1 MGTFALSLIFDNSM
15 YNTKNNINNM
25 KRLILSVTCALSL
38 VGCNSCGGPPT
49 RPNQNVGQPVLK
61 SETKLTAPT
70 IKVFVENSGSMDG
83 YVKGNTDFENAVY
96 SYLSD
101 LQLADLGVKN
111 DSISSKNSMELYY
124 INSKVL
130 PFAPDVQAFIKALE
144 PTVFRQRGGNRG
156 TSDMSEII
164 DTILAQ
170 TGDNDVSV
178 FVSDCIFS
186 PGNQYMVCDN
196 ADEYIVAQQIGIKSH
211 IVEKLAKKPNFSIV
225 VMRLISQ
232 FNGIYYNKF
241 DDRQSIENDRP
252 FFMWLMGDRSYLN
265 TILKKVELNQIKGKG
280 VQNIFM
286 ISRPLTAIP
295 YNISLPQPGN
305 GKYEIARSEQYAIN
319 NAKIDSKGGNI
330 RFQVGISVNFSNIL
344 LPDEYLM
351 NPDNYMV
358 SNKAYGVEIVKYSGP
373 RQDLYTHT
381 IKLNLLQPVLSKG
394 VVKISLKNTL
404 PQWINDCTDES
415 GLDINAPGAMEKTY
429 GLRYL
434 LGGVYDAYA
443 SDGQYGSITINIK

>member
-1 MGTFALSLIFDNSM
+1 
-15 YNTKNNINNM
+15 M
-25 KRLILSVTCALSL
+25 KRLILSAACALSL
-38 VGCNSCGGPPT
+38 VSCGGTPAG
-49 RPNQNVGQPVLK
+49 PNQNVGQPVPK

-83 YVKGNTDFENAVY
+83 YVKGATDFENAVY

-130 PFAPDVQAFIKALE
+130 PFAPDVKAFINALE

-170 TGDNDVSV
+170 TEDNDVSV

-186 PGNQYMVCDN
+186 PGNQYRVRDN

-211 IVEKLAKKPNFSIV
+211 IVEKLAKNPDFSIV
-225 VMRLISQ
+225 VMRLTSQ

-241 DDRQSIENDRP
+241 DERQQINNERP
-252 FFMWLMGDRSYLN
+252 FYMWLMGDRAYLK
-265 TILKKVELNQIKGKG
+265 TILDEVALTQIKGKG
-280 VQNIFM
+280 VQNLFM
-286 ISRPLTAIP
+286 ISKPVSAVP

-305 GKYEIARSEQYAIN
+305 GKYEIAKSEQNAIT
-319 NAKIDSKGGNI
+319 NAKTDGKGGNS
-330 RFQVGISVNFSNIL
+330 RFQVGISVDFSNIL

-351 NPDNYMV
+351 NPDNYVV
-358 SNKAYGVEIVKYSGP
+358 SNKAYGVEITKYSGP
-373 RQDLYTHT
+373 NQGRYTHT

-394 VVKISLKNTL
+394 TVKISLKNTL
-404 PQWINDCTDES
+404 PQWINDYTDES
-415 GLDINAPGAMEKTY
+415 GLDIHSVGAMEKTY
-429 GLRYL
+429 GLKYL

>member
-1 MGTFALSLIFDNSM
+1 
-15 YNTKNNINNM
+15 M
-25 KRLILSVTCALSL
+25 KRLILSAACALSL
-38 VGCNSCGGPPT
+38 VSCGGPPAG
-49 RPNQNVGQPVLK
+49 PNQNVGQPVPK

-83 YVKGNTDFENAVY
+83 YVKGATDFENAVY

-101 LQLADLGVKN
+101 LQLADLGVKK

-130 PFAPDVQAFIKALE
+130 PFAPDVKAFINALE

-170 TGDNDVSV
+170 TEDNDVSV

-186 PGNQYMVCDN
+186 PGNQYRVRDN

-211 IVEKLAKKPNFSIV
+211 IVEKLTENPDFSIV
-225 VMRLISQ
+225 VMRLTSE

-241 DDRQSIENDRP
+241 DERQQINNERP
-252 FFMWLMGDRSYLN
+252 FYMWLMGDRAYLK
-265 TILKKVELNQIKGKG
+265 TILDEVALTQIKGKG
-280 VQNIFM
+280 VQNLFM
-286 ISRPLTAIP
+286 ISKPVSAVP

-305 GKYEIARSEQYAIN
+305 GKYEIAKSEPNAIT
-319 NAKIDSKGGNI
+319 NAKTDGKGGNS
-330 RFQVGISVNFSNIL
+330 RFQVGISVDFSNIL

-351 NPDNYMV
+351 NPDNYVV
-358 SNKAYGVEIVKYSGP
+358 SNKAYGVEITKYSGP
-373 RQDLYTHT
+373 NQGRYTHT

-394 VVKISLKNTL
+394 TVKISLKNTL
-404 PQWINDCTDES
+404 PQWINDYTDES
-415 GLDINAPGAMEKTY
+415 GLDIHSVGAMEKTY
-429 GLRYL
+429 GLKYL

>member
-1 MGTFALSLIFDNSM
+1 
-15 YNTKNNINNM
+15 M
-25 KRLILSVTCALSL
+25 KRLILSAACALSL
-38 VGCNSCGGPPT
+38 VSCGGPPAG
-49 RPNQNVGQPVLK
+49 PNQNVGQPVPK

-83 YVKGNTDFENAVY
+83 YVKGATDFENAVY

-130 PFAPDVQAFIKALE
+130 PFAPDVKAFINALE

-170 TGDNDVSV
+170 TEDNDVSV

-186 PGNQYMVCDN
+186 PGNQYRVRDN

-211 IVEKLAKKPNFSIV
+211 IVEKLAKNPDFSIV
-225 VMRLISQ
+225 VMRLTSQ

-241 DDRQSIENDRP
+241 DERQQINNERP
-252 FFMWLMGDRSYLN
+252 FYMWLMGDRVYLK
-265 TILKKVELNQIKGKG
+265 TILDEVALTQIKGKG
-280 VQNIFM
+280 VQNLFM
-286 ISRPLTAIP
+286 ISKPVSAVP

-305 GKYEIARSEQYAIN
+305 GKYEIAKSEQNAIT
-319 NAKIDSKGGNI
+319 NAKTDGKGGNS
-330 RFQVGISVNFSNIL
+330 RFQVGISVDFSNIL

-351 NPDNYMV
+351 NPDNYVV
-358 SNKAYGVEIVKYSGP
+358 SNKAYGVEITKYSGP
-373 RQDLYTHT
+373 NQSRYTHT

-394 VVKISLKNTL
+394 TVKISLKNTL
-404 PQWINDCTDES
+404 PQWINDYTDES
-415 GLDINAPGAMEKTY
+415 GLDIHSVGAMEKTY
-429 GLRYL
+429 GLKYL

>member
-1 MGTFALSLIFDNSM
+1 
-15 YNTKNNINNM
+15 M
-25 KRLILSVTCALSL
+25 KRLILSAACALSL
-38 VGCNSCGGPPT
+38 VSCGGPPAG
-49 RPNQNVGQPVLK
+49 PNQNVGQPVPK

-83 YVKGNTDFENAVY
+83 YVKGATDFENAVY

-130 PFAPDVQAFIKALE
+130 PFAPDVKAFINALE

-170 TGDNDVSV
+170 TEDNDVSV

-186 PGNQYMVCDN
+186 PGNQYRVCDN

-211 IVEKLAKKPNFSIV
+211 IVEKLAKNPDFSIV
-225 VMRLISQ
+225 VMRLTSQ

-241 DDRQSIENDRP
+241 DERQQINNERP
-252 FFMWLMGDRSYLN
+252 FYMWLMGDRAYLK
-265 TILKKVELNQIKGKG
+265 TILDEVALTQIKGKG
-280 VQNIFM
+280 VQNLFM
-286 ISRPLTAIP
+286 ISKPVSAVP

-305 GKYEIARSEQYAIN
+305 GKYEIAKSEQNAIT
-319 NAKIDSKGGNI
+319 NAKTDGKGGNS
-330 RFQVGISVNFSNIL
+330 RFQVGISVDFSNIL

-351 NPDNYMV
+351 NPDNYVV
-358 SNKAYGVEIVKYSGP
+358 SNKAYGVEITKYSGP
-373 RQDLYTHT
+373 NQGRYTHT

-394 VVKISLKNTL
+394 TVKISLKNTL
-404 PQWINDCTDES
+404 PQWINDYTDES
-415 GLDINAPGAMEKTY
+415 GLDIHSVGAMEKTY
-429 GLRYL
+429 GLKYL

>member
-1 MGTFALSLIFDNSM
+1 
-15 YNTKNNINNM
+15 M
-25 KRLILSVTCALSL
+25 KRLILSVACALSL

-49 RPNQNVGQPVLK
+49 RPNQNVGQPVPK
-61 SETKLTAPT
+61 SETKLLAPT

-83 YVKGNTDFENAVY
+83 YVKGATDFENAVY

-101 LQLADLGVKN
+101 IQHADLGVKN

-130 PFAPDVQAFIKALE
+130 PFAPDVKEFIKALE

-211 IVEKLAKKPNFSIV
+211 IVEKLAKNPNFAIV
-225 VMRLISQ
+225 VMRLTSQ

-241 DDRQSIENDRP
+241 DDRQPINNDRP
-252 FFMWLMGDRSYLN
+252 FYMWLMGDRSYLN

-319 NAKIDSKGGNI
+319 NAKIDSKGGNSL
-330 RFQVGISVNFSNIL
+330 FQVGISVNFSNIL

-358 SNKAYGVEIVKYSGP
+358 SNKAYGVEIAKYSGP

-394 VVKISLKNTL
+394 IVKISLKNTL

-429 GLRYL
+429 GLSYL

>member
-1 MGTFALSLIFDNSM
+1 
-15 YNTKNNINNM
+15 M
-25 KRLILSVTCALSL
+25 KRLILSAACALSL
-38 VGCNSCGGPPT
+38 VSCGGPPAG
-49 RPNQNVGQPVLK
+49 PNQNVGQPVPK

-83 YVKGNTDFENAVY
+83 YVKGATDFENAVY

-101 LQLADLGVKN
+101 LQLADLGVKK

-130 PFAPDVQAFIKALE
+130 PFAPDVKAFINALE

-170 TGDNDVSV
+170 TEDNDVSV

-186 PGNQYMVCDN
+186 PGNQYRVRDN

-211 IVEKLAKKPNFSIV
+211 IVEKLTENPDFSIV
-225 VMRLISQ
+225 VMRLTSE

-241 DDRQSIENDRP
+241 DERQQINNERP
-252 FFMWLMGDRSYLN
+252 FYMWLMGDRAYLK
-265 TILKKVELNQIKGKG
+265 TILDEVALTQIKGKG
-280 VQNIFM
+280 VQNLFM
-286 ISRPLTAIP
+286 ISKPVSAMP

-305 GKYEIARSEQYAIN
+305 GKYEIAKSEPNAIT
-319 NAKIDSKGGNI
+319 NAKTDGKGGNS
-330 RFQVGISVNFSNIL
+330 RFQVGISVDFSNIL

-351 NPDNYMV
+351 NPDNYVV
-358 SNKAYGVEIVKYSGP
+358 SNKAYGVEITKYSGP
-373 RQDLYTHT
+373 NQGRYTHT

-394 VVKISLKNTL
+394 TVKISLKNTL
-404 PQWINDCTDES
+404 PQWINDYTDES
-415 GLDINAPGAMEKTY
+415 GLDIHSVGAMEKTY
-429 GLRYL
+429 GLKYL

>member
-1 MGTFALSLIFDNSM
+1 
-15 YNTKNNINNM
+15 M
-25 KRLILSVTCALSL
+25 KRLILSAACALSL
-38 VGCNSCGGPPT
+38 VSCGGPPAG
-49 RPNQNVGQPVLK
+49 PNQNVGQPVPK

-83 YVKGNTDFENAVY
+83 YVKGATDFENAVY

-130 PFAPDVQAFIKALE
+130 PFAPDVKAFINALE

-170 TGDNDVSV
+170 TEDNDVSV

-186 PGNQYMVCDN
+186 PGNQYRVRDN

-211 IVEKLAKKPNFSIV
+211 IVEKLAKNPDFSIV
-225 VMRLISQ
+225 VMRLTSQ

-241 DDRQSIENDRP
+241 DERQQINNERP
-252 FFMWLMGDRSYLN
+252 FYMWLMGDRAYLK
-265 TILKKVELNQIKGKG
+265 TILDEVALTQIKGKG
-280 VQNIFM
+280 VQNLFM
-286 ISRPLTAIP
+286 ISKPVSAVP

-305 GKYEIARSEQYAIN
+305 GKYEIAKSEQNAIT
-319 NAKIDSKGGNI
+319 NAKTDGKGGNS
-330 RFQVGISVNFSNIL
+330 RFQVGISVDFSNIL

-351 NPDNYMV
+351 NPDNYVV
-358 SNKAYGVEIVKYSGP
+358 SNKAYGVEITKYSGP
-373 RQDLYTHT
+373 NQGRYTHT

-394 VVKISLKNTL
+394 TVKISLKNTL
-404 PQWINDCTDES
+404 PQWINDYTDES
-415 GLDINAPGAMEKTY
+415 GLDIHSVGAMEKTY
-429 GLRYL
+429 GLKYL

-443 SDGQYGSITINIK
+443 SDGQYGSITININ

>member
-1 MGTFALSLIFDNSM
+1 
-15 YNTKNNINNM
+15 M
-25 KRLILSVTCALSL
+25 KRLILSAACALSL
-38 VGCNSCGGPPT
+38 VSCGGPPAG
-49 RPNQNVGQPVLK
+49 PNQNVGQPVPK

-83 YVKGNTDFENAVY
+83 YVKGATDFENAVY

-101 LQLADLGVKN
+101 LQLADLGVKK

-130 PFAPDVQAFIKALE
+130 PFAPDVKAFINALE

-170 TGDNDVSV
+170 TEDNDVSV

-186 PGNQYMVCDN
+186 PGNQYRVRDN

-211 IVEKLAKKPNFSIV
+211 IVEKLTENPDFSIV
-225 VMRLISQ
+225 VMRLTSE

-241 DDRQSIENDRP
+241 DERQQINNERP
-252 FFMWLMGDRSYLN
+252 FYMWLMGDRAYLK
-265 TILKKVELNQIKGKG
+265 TILDEVALTQIKGKG
-280 VQNIFM
+280 VQNLFM
-286 ISRPLTAIP
+286 ISKPVSAVP

-305 GKYEIARSEQYAIN
+305 GKYEIAKSEQNAIT
-319 NAKIDSKGGNI
+319 NAKTDGKGGNS
-330 RFQVGISVNFSNIL
+330 RFQVGISVDFSNIL

-351 NPDNYMV
+351 NPDNYVV
-358 SNKAYGVEIVKYSGP
+358 SNKAYGVEITKYSGP
-373 RQDLYTHT
+373 NQGRYTHT

-394 VVKISLKNTL
+394 TVKISLKNTL
-404 PQWINDCTDES
+404 PQWINDYTDES
-415 GLDINAPGAMEKTY
+415 GLDIHSVGAMEKTY
-429 GLRYL
+429 GLKYL

>member
-1 MGTFALSLIFDNSM
+1 
-15 YNTKNNINNM
+15 M
-25 KRLILSVTCALSL
+25 KRLILSAACALSL
-38 VGCNSCGGPPT
+38 VSCGGPPAG
-49 RPNQNVGQPVLK
+49 PNQNVGQPVPK

-83 YVKGNTDFENAVY
+83 YVKGATDFENAVY

-130 PFAPDVQAFIKALE
+130 PFAPDVKAFINALE

-170 TGDNDVSV
+170 TEDNDVSV

-186 PGNQYMVCDN
+186 PGNQYRVRDN

-211 IVEKLAKKPNFSIV
+211 IVEKLAKKPDFSIV
-225 VMRLISQ
+225 VMRLTSQ

-241 DDRQSIENDRP
+241 DERQQINNERP
-252 FFMWLMGDRSYLN
+252 FYMWLMGDRAYLK
-265 TILKKVELNQIKGKG
+265 TILDEVALTQIKGKG
-280 VQNIFM
+280 VQNLFM
-286 ISRPLTAIP
+286 ISKPVSAVP

-305 GKYEIARSEQYAIN
+305 GKYEIAKSEQNAIT
-319 NAKIDSKGGNI
+319 NAKTDGKGGNS
-330 RFQVGISVNFSNIL
+330 RFQVGISVDFSNIL

-351 NPDNYMV
+351 NPDNYVV
-358 SNKAYGVEIVKYSGP
+358 SNKAYGVEITKYSGP
-373 RQDLYTHT
+373 NQGRYTHT

-394 VVKISLKNTL
+394 TVKISLKNTL
-404 PQWINDCTDES
+404 PQWINDYTDES
-415 GLDINAPGAMEKTY
+415 GLDIHSVGAMEKTY
-429 GLRYL
+429 GLKYL

>member
-1 MGTFALSLIFDNSM
+1 
-15 YNTKNNINNM
+15 M
-25 KRLILSVTCALSL
+25 KRLILSAACALSL
-38 VGCNSCGGPPT
+38 ASCGGPPT
-49 RPNQNVGQPVLK
+49 GPNQ
-61 SETKLTAPT
+61 KLGNESSQTEVKLPAPT

-83 YVKGNTDFENAVY
+83 YVKGATDFENAVY

-101 LQLADLGVKN
+101 VQHADLGTRIDSLATKN
-111 DSISSKNSMELYY
+111 ILVLNY
-124 INSKVL
+124 INSEVL
-130 PFAPDVQAFIKALE
+130 QQKPDVREFIEALE
-144 PTVFRQRGGNRG
+144 PADFKMKGGKRG
-156 TSDMSEII
+156 TSDMSNIL
-164 DTILAQ
+164 DTIISQ
-170 TGDNDVSV
+170 TDDDEVSI

-186 PGNQYMVCDN
+186 PGKKYKAKDN
-196 ADEYIVAQQIGIKSH
+196 ADEYIVAQQIGIKNH
-211 IVEKLAKKPNFSIV
+211 IVEKLAKNPNFSIV
-225 VMRLISQ
+225 VMRLTSQ

-241 DDRQSIENDRP
+241 DDRQPINNDRP
-252 FFMWLMGDRSYLN
+252 FFMWLMGDKSFLN

-286 ISRPLTAIP
+286 ISRPLTAIL
-295 YNISLPQPGN
+295 YNISLPQSGN
-305 GKYEIARSEQYAIN
+305 GKYEIAKSEQYAIK
-319 NAKIDSKGGNI
+319 NAKTDGRGGNS

-351 NPDNYMV
+351 NPDNYVV
-358 SNKAYGVEIVKYSGP
+358 SNKAYGLEITKYSGP

-394 VVKISLKNTL
+394 TVKISLKNTL

-429 GLRYL
+429 GLSYL

>member
-1 MGTFALSLIFDNSM
+1 
-15 YNTKNNINNM
+15 M
-25 KRLILSVTCALSL
+25 KRLILSAACALSL
-38 VGCNSCGGPPT
+38 VSCGGPPAG
-49 RPNQNVGQPVLK
+49 PNQNVGQPVPK

-83 YVKGNTDFENAVY
+83 YVKGATDFENAVY

-101 LQLADLGVKN
+101 LQLADLGVKK

-130 PFAPDVQAFIKALE
+130 PFAPDVKAFINALE

-170 TGDNDVSV
+170 TEDNDVSV

-186 PGNQYMVCDN
+186 PGNQYRVRDN

-211 IVEKLAKKPNFSIV
+211 IVEKLAKNPDFSIV
-225 VMRLISQ
+225 VMRLTSQ

-241 DDRQSIENDRP
+241 DERQQINNERP
-252 FFMWLMGDRSYLN
+252 FYMWLMGDRAYLK
-265 TILKKVELNQIKGKG
+265 TILDEVALTQIKGKG
-280 VQNIFM
+280 VQNLFM
-286 ISRPLTAIP
+286 ISKPVSAVP

-305 GKYEIARSEQYAIN
+305 GKYEIAKSEQNAIT
-319 NAKIDSKGGNI
+319 NAKTDGKGGNS
-330 RFQVGISVNFSNIL
+330 RFQVGISVDFSNIL

-351 NPDNYMV
+351 NPDNYVV
-358 SNKAYGVEIVKYSGP
+358 SNKAYGVEITKYSGP
-373 RQDLYTHT
+373 NQGRYTHT

-394 VVKISLKNTL
+394 TVKISLKNTL
-404 PQWINDCTDES
+404 PQCINDYTDES
-415 GLDINAPGAMEKTY
+415 GLDIHSVGAMEKTY
-429 GLRYL
+429 GLKYL

>member
-1 MGTFALSLIFDNSM
+1 
-15 YNTKNNINNM
+15 M
-25 KRLILSVTCALSL
+25 KRLILSAACALSL
-38 VGCNSCGGPPT
+38 VSCGGPPAG
-49 RPNQNVGQPVLK
+49 PNQNVGQPVPK

-83 YVKGNTDFENAVY
+83 YVKGATDFENAVY

-130 PFAPDVQAFIKALE
+130 PFAPDVKAFINALE

-170 TGDNDVSV
+170 TEDNDVSV

-186 PGNQYMVCDN
+186 PGNQYRVRDN

-211 IVEKLAKKPNFSIV
+211 IVEKLAKNPNFSIV
-225 VMRLISQ
+225 VMRLTSQ

-241 DDRQSIENDRP
+241 DERQQINNERP
-252 FFMWLMGDRSYLN
+252 FYMWLMGDRAYLK
-265 TILKKVELNQIKGKG
+265 TILDEVALTQIKGKG
-280 VQNIFM
+280 VQNLFM
-286 ISRPLTAIP
+286 ISKPVSAVP

-305 GKYEIARSEQYAIN
+305 GKYEIAKSEQNAIT
-319 NAKIDSKGGNI
+319 NAKTDGKGGNS
-330 RFQVGISVNFSNIL
+330 RFQVGISVDFSNIL

-351 NPDNYMV
+351 NPDNYVV
-358 SNKAYGVEIVKYSGP
+358 SNKAYGVEITKYSGP
-373 RQDLYTHT
+373 NQGRYTHT

-394 VVKISLKNTL
+394 TVKISLKNTL
-404 PQWINDCTDES
+404 PQWINDYTDES
-415 GLDINAPGAMEKTY
+415 GLDIHSVGAMEKTY
-429 GLRYL
+429 GLKYL

>member
-1 MGTFALSLIFDNSM
+1 
-15 YNTKNNINNM
+15 M
-25 KRLILSVTCALSL
+25 KRLILSAACALSL
-38 VGCNSCGGPPT
+38 VSCGGPPAG
-49 RPNQNVGQPVLK
+49 PNQNVGQPVPK

-83 YVKGNTDFENAVY
+83 YVKGATDFENAVY

-101 LQLADLGVKN
+101 LQLADLGVKK

-130 PFAPDVQAFIKALE
+130 PFAPDVKAFINALE

-170 TGDNDVSV
+170 TEDNDVSV

-186 PGNQYMVCDN
+186 PGNQYRVRDN

-211 IVEKLAKKPNFSIV
+211 IVEKLAKNPDFSIV
-225 VMRLISQ
+225 VMRLTSQ

-241 DDRQSIENDRP
+241 DERQQINNERP
-252 FFMWLMGDRSYLN
+252 FYMWLMGDRAYLK
-265 TILKKVELNQIKGKG
+265 TILDEVALTQIKGKG
-280 VQNIFM
+280 VQNLFM
-286 ISRPLTAIP
+286 ISKPVSAVP

-305 GKYEIARSEQYAIN
+305 GKYEIAKSEQNAIT
-319 NAKIDSKGGNI
+319 NAKTDGKGGNS
-330 RFQVGISVNFSNIL
+330 RFQVGISVDFSNIL

-351 NPDNYMV
+351 NPDNYVV
-358 SNKAYGVEIVKYSGP
+358 SNKAYGVEITKYSGP
-373 RQDLYTHT
+373 NQGRYTHT

-394 VVKISLKNTL
+394 TVKISLKNTL
-404 PQWINDCTDES
+404 PQWINDYTDES
-415 GLDINAPGAMEKTY
+415 GLDIHSVGAMEKTY
-429 GLRYL
+429 GLKYL

>member
-1 MGTFALSLIFDNSM
+1 
-15 YNTKNNINNM
+15 M
-25 KRLILSVTCALSL
+25 KRLILSAACALSL
-38 VGCNSCGGPPT
+38 VSCGGPPAG
-49 RPNQNVGQPVLK
+49 PNQNVGQPVPK

-83 YVKGNTDFENAVY
+83 YVKGATDFENAVY

-130 PFAPDVQAFIKALE
+130 PFAPDVKAFINALE

-170 TGDNDVSV
+170 TEDNDVSV

-186 PGNQYMVCDN
+186 PGNQYRVRDN

-211 IVEKLAKKPNFSIV
+211 IVEKLAKNPDFSIV
-225 VMRLISQ
+225 VMRLTSQ

-241 DDRQSIENDRP
+241 DERQQINNERP
-252 FFMWLMGDRSYLN
+252 FYMWLMGDRAYLK
-265 TILKKVELNQIKGKG
+265 TILDEVALTQIKGKG
-280 VQNIFM
+280 VQNLFM
-286 ISRPLTAIP
+286 ISKPVSAVP

-305 GKYEIARSEQYAIN
+305 GKYEIAKSEQNAIT
-319 NAKIDSKGGNI
+319 NAKTDGKGGNS
-330 RFQVGISVNFSNIL
+330 RFQVGISVDFSNIL

-351 NPDNYMV
+351 NPDNYVV
-358 SNKAYGVEIVKYSGP
+358 SNKAYGVEITKYSGP
-373 RQDLYTHT
+373 NQGRYTHT

-394 VVKISLKNTL
+394 TVKISLKNTL
-404 PQWINDCTDES
+404 PQWINDYTDES
-415 GLDINAPGAMEKTY
+415 GLDIHSVGAMEKTY
-429 GLRYL
+429 GLKYL

>member
-1 MGTFALSLIFDNSM
+1 
-15 YNTKNNINNM
+15 M
-25 KRLILSVTCALSL
+25 KRLILSAACALSL
-38 VGCNSCGGPPT
+38 VSCGGPPAG
-49 RPNQNVGQPVLK
+49 PNQNVGQPVPK

-83 YVKGNTDFENAVY
+83 YVKGATDFENAVY

-130 PFAPDVQAFIKALE
+130 PFAPDVKAFINALE

-170 TGDNDVSV
+170 TEDNDVSV

-186 PGNQYMVCDN
+186 PGNQYRVRDN

-211 IVEKLAKKPNFSIV
+211 IVEKLAKNPDFSIV
-225 VMRLISQ
+225 VMRLTSQ

-241 DDRQSIENDRP
+241 DERQQINNERP
-252 FFMWLMGDRSYLN
+252 FYMWLMGDRAYLK
-265 TILKKVELNQIKGKG
+265 TILDEVALTQIKGKG
-280 VQNIFM
+280 VQNLFM
-286 ISRPLTAIP
+286 ISKPVSAVP

-305 GKYEIARSEQYAIN
+305 GKYEIAKSEQNAIT
-319 NAKIDSKGGNI
+319 NAKTDGKGGNS
-330 RFQVGISVNFSNIL
+330 RFQVGISVDFSNIL

-351 NPDNYMV
+351 NPDNYVV
-358 SNKAYGVEIVKYSGP
+358 SNKAYGVEISKYSGP
-373 RQDLYTHT
+373 NQGRYTHT

-394 VVKISLKNTL
+394 TVKISLKNTL
-404 PQWINDCTDES
+404 PQWINDYTDES
-415 GLDINAPGAMEKTY
+415 GLDIHSVGAMEKTY
-429 GLRYL
+429 GLKYL

>member
-1 MGTFALSLIFDNSM
+1 
-15 YNTKNNINNM
+15 M
-25 KRLILSVTCALSL
+25 KRLILSAACALSL
-38 VGCNSCGGPPT
+38 VSCGGPPAG
-49 RPNQNVGQPVLK
+49 PNQNVGQPVPK

-83 YVKGNTDFENAVY
+83 YVKGATDFENAVY

-101 LQLADLGVKN
+101 LQLADLGVKK

-130 PFAPDVQAFIKALE
+130 PFAPDVKAFINALE

-170 TGDNDVSV
+170 TEDNDVSV

-186 PGNQYMVCDN
+186 PGNQYRVRDN

-211 IVEKLAKKPNFSIV
+211 IVEKLTENPDFSIV
-225 VMRLISQ
+225 VMRLTSE

-241 DDRQSIENDRP
+241 DERQQINNERP
-252 FFMWLMGDRSYLN
+252 FYMWLMGDRAYLK
-265 TILKKVELNQIKGKG
+265 TILDEVALTQIKGKG
-280 VQNIFM
+280 VQNLFM
-286 ISRPLTAIP
+286 ISKPVSAMP

-305 GKYEIARSEQYAIN
+305 GKYEIAKSEPNAIT
-319 NAKIDSKGGNI
+319 NAKTDGKGGNS
-330 RFQVGISVNFSNIL
+330 RFQVGISVDFSNIL

-351 NPDNYMV
+351 NPDNYVV
-358 SNKAYGVEIVKYSGP
+358 SNKAYGVEITKYSGP
-373 RQDLYTHT
+373 NQGRYTHT

-394 VVKISLKNTL
+394 TVKISLKNTL
-404 PQWINDCTDES
+404 PQWINDYTDES
-415 GLDINAPGAMEKTY
+415 GLDIHSVGAMEKTY
-429 GLRYL
+429 GLKCL

>member
-1 MGTFALSLIFDNSM
+1 MEA
-15 YNTKNNINNM
+15 
-25 KRLILSVTCALSL
+25 
-38 VGCNSCGGPPT
+38 PPAG
-49 RPNQNVGQPVLK
+49 PNQNVGQPVPK

-83 YVKGNTDFENAVY
+83 YVKGATDFENAVY

-101 LQLADLGVKN
+101 LQLADLGVKK

-130 PFAPDVQAFIKALE
+130 PFAPDVKAFINALE

-170 TGDNDVSV
+170 TEDNDVSV

-186 PGNQYMVCDN
+186 PGNQYRVRDN

-211 IVEKLAKKPNFSIV
+211 IVEKLTENPDFSIV
-225 VMRLISQ
+225 VMRLTSE

-241 DDRQSIENDRP
+241 DERQQINNERP
-252 FFMWLMGDRSYLN
+252 FYMWLMGDRAYLK
-265 TILKKVELNQIKGKG
+265 TILDEVALTQIKGKG
-280 VQNIFM
+280 VQNLFM
-286 ISRPLTAIP
+286 ISKPVSAMP

-305 GKYEIARSEQYAIN
+305 GKYEIAKSEPNAIT
-319 NAKIDSKGGNI
+319 NAKTDGKGGNS
-330 RFQVGISVNFSNIL
+330 RFQVGISVDFSNIL

-351 NPDNYMV
+351 NPDNYVV
-358 SNKAYGVEIVKYSGP
+358 SNKAYGVEITKYSGP
-373 RQDLYTHT
+373 NQGRYTHT

-394 VVKISLKNTL
+394 TVKISLKNTL
-404 PQWINDCTDES
+404 PQWINDYTDES
-415 GLDINAPGAMEKTY
+415 GLDIHSVGAMEKTY
-429 GLRYL
+429 GLKYL

>member
-1 MGTFALSLIFDNSM
+1 
-15 YNTKNNINNM
+15 M
-25 KRLILSVTCALSL
+25 KRLIFSATCALFL
-38 VGCNSCGGPPT
+38 VGCGGPPAG
-49 RPNQNVGQPVLK
+49 PGINVGQHVSQSEAK
-61 SETKLTAPT
+61 SPAPT

-83 YVKGNTDFENAVY
+83 YVKGATDFENAVY

-111 DSISSKNSMELYY
+111 DSISSKNTMELYY
-124 INSKVL
+124 INSKIL
-130 PFAPDVQAFIKALE
+130 PFAPDVKAFINALE

-170 TGDNDVSV
+170 TGENDVSV

-186 PGNQYMVCDN
+186 PGNQYRVRDN
-196 ADEYIVAQQIGIKSH
+196 ADEYLVAQQIGIKGNV
-211 IVEKLAKKPNFSIV
+211 VEKLNSMPNFSFV
-225 VMRLISQ
+225 ALRLMSQ
-232 FNGIYYNKF
+232 FDGIYYNKF
-241 DDRQSIENDRP
+241 DERATIKNERP
-252 FFMWLMGDRSYLN
+252 FYIWLMGNRAHLK
-265 TILKKVELNQIKGKG
+265 TIIKQVHFANIRGKG
-280 VQNIFM
+280 VKNLFM
-286 ISRPLTAIP
+286 MSKPINSIP

-305 GKYEIARSEQYAIN
+305 GKYEISKSELYTIT
-319 NAKIDSKGGNI
+319 NAKIEGKGGNS
-330 RFQVGISVNFSNIL
+330 RFQIGISVDFSNIL

-351 NPDNYMV
+351 NPDNYVV
-358 SNKAYGVEIVKYSGP
+358 SNKSYGVEIAKYSGP
-373 RQDLYTHT
+373 VQNRYTHT

-394 VVKISLKNTL
+394 TVKISLKNTL
-404 PQWINDCTDES
+404 PQWINDCTDDS

-443 SDGQYGSITINIK
+443 SGGQYGSITINIK